1 MMLTKSRK
9 EKDNNMA
16 EFFDKKEEVL
26 DIQLTQHGKYLLSRG
41 EFDPK
46 FYAFFDD
53 DIIYD
58 TEYAGFIETQNAGEG
73 RIFDAPRPKTQYVFH
88 GVETKLTQVN
98 NLLRSN
104 DGLEE
109 DAKRVQITPDR
120 YLVFERPLGNSE
132 TNSTNAPS
140 WKVDFLNS
148 EISSS
153 MLDEPLVQ
161 TYTTSSTGVFLH
173 VPQVNTEYRIVTIVD
188 HLEPS
193 NVDTK
198 GLSEEELDA
207 IENAQE
213 RSIAE
218 KQDDVMTEVFSD
230 NSYIRKK
237 EDRYVLIDIREQNT
251 EFLYENFDIE
261 VFKVETDS
269 NNREILHP
277 LSFKRRL
284 GPDGKYGLP
293 IEADE
298 HQLREYFKKPTT
310 DFVEYYFDVQVDEEI
325 DIGLAFQ
332 HLTQKQVEDLYVDP
346 EITIPSAPP
355 TQATYDD
362 LPPGDAEEPC

>member
-1 MMLTKSRK
+1 MLTKSRK

-58 TEYAGFIETQNAGEG
+58 TEYAGFIETQNASEG

-132 TNSTNAPS
+132 PNSTNAPS

-188 HLEPS
+188 YEKPEDFNTS
-193 NVDTK
+193 
-198 GLSEEELDA
+198 GLTEDEIEKL
-207 IENAQE
+207 ENAQSRVSME
-213 RSIAE
+213 E
-218 KQDDVMTEVFSD
+218 GGDVLTEIYSD

-237 EDRYVLIDIREQNT
+237 EDRYVLIDVREQNT
-251 EFLYENFDIE
+251 EFLYENFDVE
-261 VFKVETDS
+261 VFKVEQDS
-269 NNREILHP
+269 DNREILHP
-277 LSFKRRL
+277 LNFKRKIDNL
-284 GPDGKYGLP
+284 TM
-293 IEADE
+293 EADE
-298 HQLREYFKKPTT
+298 QQLREYFKAPTP
-310 DFVEYYFDVQVDEEI
+310 DFVEYYFDIQVDEEI